1 MAKQSKSFGSER
13 AFKAHLLQAGG
24 LAGEV
29 RDLRGDVEEGFQ
41 NNEARASFPHL
52 DWLDDTTGAL
62 LAAGGPIKLLGR
74 NLWQDQTFDTVT
86 LGTGTAG
93 VIFTMLKPGESNTY
107 VKIVQGAGGSATAAF
122 DANTKSHYAFAGAH
136 IDTVVRAV
144 TAGPA
149 GDGLLVALVGD
160 SPTGDGVLIE
170 ETGRHIY
177 IHYEV
182 GVSTRALVETAI
194 GASATLIE
202 VASAGSATGAIT
214 AAEAVTPTNLV
225 GGGRQLLTVTLK
237 GAGSTATEV
246 CTAVNAETT
255 AIGVV
260 FAKVLSG
267 GGGTVLVA
275 AETAMAGGDGLYAGN
290 KIWVAG
296 VECLPTQM
304 DAAWT
309 DMALYVTIPALT
321 GKAAKDLVNV
331 MISSNGVTSESL
343 SGVLA

>member
-1 MAKQSKSFGSER
+1 MKQSKSFGAER
-13 AFKAHLLQAGG
+13 AFRQHILMGHG
-24 LAGEV
+24 LAREV
-29 RDLRGDVEEGFQ
+29 VDLRADVEEGFQ

-52 DWLDDTTGAL
+52 DWLDATTGVL

-74 NLWQDQTFDTVT
+74 NLWQDQTFDTLT

-93 VIFTMLKPGESNTY
+93 VIFTMLKPGDSNTF

-122 DANTKSHYAFAGAH
+122 DANTKSHHTFASAH

-160 SPTGDGVLIE
+160 SPTSSGVLIE
-170 ETGRHIY
+170 ESGKHIY

-182 GVSTRALVETAI
+182 GVSTRANVETAI

-202 VASAGSATGAIT
+202 VATAGSATGAIT

-225 GGGRQLLTVTLK
+225 GGGCQLLTVTLK

-246 CTAVNAETT
+246 CTAVNAEAT
-255 AIGVV
+255 AIGVI

-267 GGGTVLVA
+267 GSGTVLVA

-304 DAAWT
+304 NAAWT
-309 DMALYVTIPALT
+309 NTELYVTVPALT
-321 GKAAKDLVNV
+321 GKAATDLVNV
-331 MISSNGVTSESL
+331 MVSSNGVTSEAL